1 MKNYLTSTETNKME
15 NYLTSTETTKM
26 ENYLRSIQIKKTY
39 LKSTETKEDTKIGRP
54 VCHTS
59 VCCLEFVLYS
69 HMLYLFCWGV

>member
-1 MKNYLTSTETNKME
+1 
-15 NYLTSTETTKM
+15 M
-26 ENYLRSIQIKKTY
+26 ENYLRSIQRQIKKTY